1 MKSPIKLLVL
11 DILKPHNPS
20 IIEYAKR
27 IGALKNMNGVN
38 VTVEE
43 IDERT
48 ETVKI
53 TVQGKDI
60 DYNSLVDIIK
70 DLGGTIH
77 SVDEVAAGKRL
88 IHVGPAK

>member
-11 DILKPHNPS
+11 DILKPHTPS

-27 IGALKNMNGVN
+27 IGALKNLGGVN

-88 IHVGPAK
+88 IHVSPAK